1 MRSHEVRFARRPSGW
16 PGPET
21 YEFASVDVPAPREGE
36 VTVRNIYMSVD
47 PYMRGRMNDVRSYV
61 PPFKIGAALEGS
73 AIGVVTA
80 SQASLAV
87 GTFVTS
93 NFGWREAFTARA
105 ETLAVRDPALA
116 PISAYLGVLGI
127 PGFTAYVGLVEIA
140 SLKSGDD
147 VFVSSAAGAV
157 GSAAGQFA
165 KLRGARTIG
174 SAGSPKKVAFLRE
187 IGFDEAFDYHG
198 GDFVRKLH
206 AFSPHGLNVY
216 FDNVGG
222 EQLRAALFAM
232 RDFGRI
238 AVCGM
243 IAGYNEPVPGP
254 DNLALLIGRRLTM
267 RGFIVTDHLARYGEF
282 LQEIAPAVADGRVGV
297 FETIVEGLDAAP
309 QALLDVLR
317 GGTHRGKLLVQLGP
331 DPTRA

>member
-1 MRSHEVRFARRPSGW
+1 MTSREIRLARRPQGW
-16 PGPET
+16 PGADT
-21 YEFASVDVPAPREGE
+21 YAWATVDVPRPRAGE

-47 PYMRGRMNDVRSYV
+47 PYMRGRMNDARSYV
-61 PPFKIGAALEGS
+61 PPFTLGAPLEGS
-73 AIGVVTA
+73 AIGQVVA
-80 SQASLAV
+80 SESAIPA
-87 GTFVTS
+87 GTFVSS

-105 ETLAVRDPALA
+105 ETMSVCNPAVA
-116 PISAYLGVLGI
+116 PISAFLGVLGI

-147 VFVSSAAGAV
+147 VFISSAAGAV
-157 GSAAGQFA
+157 GSAAGGFA

-174 SAGSPKKVAFLRE
+174 SAGSAEKVAFLRE
-187 IGFDEAFDYHG
+187 IGFDDAFDYHA
-198 GDFVRKLH
+198 GDLARKLD
-206 AFSPHGLNVY
+206 AFAPHGLSVY

-254 DNLALLIGRRLTM
+254 DNLALLIARRLTM
-267 RGFIVTDHLARYGEF
+267 RGFIVTDHLASYGTFVKEF
-282 LQEIAPAVADGRVGV
+282 GPAVRDGRVGV
-297 FETIVEGLDAAP
+297 HETIVEGLDAAP

-317 GGTHRGKLLVQLGP
+317 GGKHRGKLLVQLAP

>member
-1 MRSHEVRFARRPSGW
+1 MNSREIRFACRPSGW
-16 PGPET
+16 PGAET
-21 YEFASVDVPAPREGE
+21 YEFATVDVPAPRSGE
-36 VTVRNIYMSVD
+36 VTVQNIYMSVD

-61 PPFKIGAALEGS
+61 SPFKLGAALEGS
-73 AIGVVTA
+73 AIGEVIA
-80 SQASLAV
+80 SEASLPI
-87 GTFVTS
+87 GTFVSS
-93 NFGWREAFTARA
+93 NFGWRESYTARA
-105 ETLAVRDPALA
+105 ESLTVVNSTIA
-116 PISAYLGVLGI
+116 PLSAFLGVLGI
-127 PGFTAYVGLVEIA
+127 PGFTAYVGLFEIA
-140 SLKSGDD
+140 GLKSGED

-157 GSAAGQFA
+157 GTAAGAFA

-174 SAGSPKKVAFLRE
+174 SAGSAEKVAFLRE
-187 IGFDEAFDYHG
+187 IGYDDAFDYHD
-198 GDFVRKLH
+198 GDILRRLA
-206 AFSPHGLNVY
+206 AFAPHGLSVY

-222 EQLRAALFAM
+222 EQLRGALFAM

-267 RGFIVTDHLARYGEF
+267 RGFIVTDHLASYGKFVQEF
-282 LQEIAPAVADGRVGV
+282 GPAVRDGRIGV
-297 FETIVEGLDAAP
+297 HETIVQGLDAAP

-317 GGTHRGKLLVQLGP
+317 GGTHRGKVLVQLAP